1 MIDIKEIND
10 EIKKLENDDLNYA
23 NLQKL
28 SWLYIVRD
36 HSGGTIRGVGGNEFL
51 DTCEGCERDKFF
63 DIMSEHFDAMK
74 ILHPKEYRA
83 VLERLS
89 R

>member
-1 MIDIKEIND
+1 MSYIF
-10 EIKKLENDDLNYA
+10 A
-23 NLQKL
+23 NPNPLDKMVGDCVVCAISL
-28 SWLYIVRD
+28 CEAGNN
-36 HSGGTIRGVGGNEFL
+36 GGSIRGVGGNEFL
-51 DTCEGCERDKFF
+51 DSCEGCERDKFF
-63 DIMSEHFDAMK
+63 DIMSEHFEAMK

>member
-1 MIDIKEIND
+1 MSYIF
-10 EIKKLENDDLNYA
+10 A
-23 NLQKL
+23 NPNPLDKMVGDCV
-28 SWLYIVRD
+28 VRAILLCEAGNN
-36 HSGGTIRGVGGNEFL
+36 GGAIRGVGGNEFL
-51 DTCEGCERDKFF
+51 DSCEGCERDKFF
-63 DIMSEHFDAMK
+63 DIMSEHFEAMK

>member
-1 MIDIKEIND
+1 MSYIF
-10 EIKKLENDDLNYA
+10 A
-23 NLQKL
+23 NPNPQGRNVGDCT
-28 SWLYIVRD
+28 VRD
-36 HSGGTIRGVGGNEFL
+36 HSGGAIRGVGGNEFL
-51 DTCEGCERDKFF
+51 DTCEGCEREKFF
-63 DIMSEHFDAMK
+63 DVMSEHFEAMK